1 MLRFFA
7 KDKSFSIYMDIYIY
21 VYIYIYIHT
30 HQSGPL
36 YLFFIFIKI
45 FFDKCHFNLLI
56 YIYNYFSKKMSNENN
71 EKCLVGVED
80 MLTWLDAINLSRP
93 NRKLSRDFSDAV
105 LMAEVI
111 KVGLW
116 TNFN

>member
-1 MLRFFA
+1 
-7 KDKSFSIYMDIYIY
+7 
-21 VYIYIYIHT
+21 
-30 HQSGPL
+30 
-36 YLFFIFIKI
+36 
-45 FFDKCHFNLLI
+45 
-56 YIYNYFSKKMSNENN
+56 MSNENN

-111 KVGLW
+111 KVGLR